1 MRMAQ
6 RGWIV
11 AALAVFA
18 VTASTCARAGD
29 VLSAADLAKM
39 KTERADAK
47 NGTVIRFTAAGA
59 VKWESP
65 DKQQG
70 WKAGEPIPVRITC
83 TLTKISKGAAG
94 RPTSERLS
102 GMAKFYLLDEGGQTV
117 LSRSR
122 PLDNMC
128 LT

>member
-1 MRMAQ
+1 MKMAQ
-6 RGWIV
+6 VGWIA
-11 AALAVFA
+11 AALAVLA
-18 VTASTCARAGD
+18 VAAPARASA

-39 KTERADAK
+39 KMERTDAK
-47 NGTVIRFTAAGA
+47 NGTVIRFHAAGA
-59 VKWESP
+59 VKWETPAKEQS
-65 DKQQG
+65 
-70 WKAGEPIPVRITC
+70 WKAGDPIPVRITC
-83 TLTKISKGAAG
+83 TLTKVSKGAAG

-102 GMAKFYLLDEGGQTV
+102 GTAKFYLLDEGGQTV